1 MRESEKK
8 TDDEKCH
15 AMENANQPTCPPLP
29 VRSSLINQL
38 IAARLP
44 LRRAA
49 DLPRSGTFS
58 RCVHAHLRVHGIA
71 ARGRRQLQCR
81 GVHAPRDCTSLSRSL
96 SLSLACSVA
105 QTLPTAVAV
114 NTRERIIDD
123 E

>member
-1 MRESEKK
+1 MSR
-8 TDDEKCH
+8 DGKC
-15 AMENANQPTCPPLP
+15 EPTNLP
-29 VRSSLINQL
+29 TAAGPSLINQL

-81 GVHAPRDCTSLSRSL
+81 GVHAPRDCILSL
-96 SLSLACSVA
+96 SLSFSISRLQRRANFA
-105 QTLPTAVAV
+105 DGGGAV